1 MIGQNGNL
9 LSQYIRIRM
18 NHNIITTVNLVQGDT
33 AREFHFFFDD
43 YIVPEDSE
51 IRIYVQKPS
60 GLEFYGKCELKNN
73 EIIVQPK
80 LQMVAEKGKN
90 FGQIQII
97 NTDGSLINTF
107 VFYLAIEKNLIYS
120 SSITSSNEFE
130 ILNNLINSARELVPA
145 MKILIETVTDQEE
158 GRVSAENERVVE
170 FELIKSQFEE
180 QKNTSNMLIS
190 NLENAEDVMERIKT
204 LTQEIQDKAE
214 NGDFSATISDVSVI
228 TGEPGSQA
236 TVKNIGTEKDANF
249 VFTIPKGEKG
259 EDGKSINVKGSFDSE
274 KELPD
279 SGEYNDGYII
289 NGDLYVWDNDRWRN
303 VGKIQGPQGKAA
315 TIDIGNVTIGETA
328 SVVNSGTENDAMF
341 DFIIPKA
348 KDGTSAGFG
357 TPIAT
362 IDSGIGIPSVTV
374 TATGSDT
381 EKVFTFEFHNLKG
394 EPGVKGAIDENA
406 IVTFSPVT
414 TDTRENIKSG
424 ETLALILSKIEKIIN
439 DFKQIA
445 FTGKYEDIE
454 GTPEKLSDFE
464 NDVGYVA
471 TDTWKE
477 NTSSSE
483 GYVASGEGQADKV
496 WGTDENGNP
505 GWKDR
510 VKAEDLK
517 NDFVSKSGDHM
528 TGSLSVPT
536 LILGSEPSNEVGAMW
551 IE

>member
-51 IRIYVQKPS
+51 IIIYVQKPS
-60 GLEFYGKCELKNN
+60 GLEYYGKCELKNN

-107 VFYLAIEKNLIYS
+107 IFYLAIEENLIYS

-130 ILNNLINSARELVPA
+130 ILSTLINDARELVPA
-145 MKILIETVTDQEE
+145 MKVLLDTAKIQEE
-158 GRVSAENERVVE
+158 ERVSAENERVVE
-170 FELIKSQFEE
+170 FESIKSQFES
-180 QKNTSNMLIS
+180 QKNEADLLIS
-190 NLENAEDVMERIKT
+190 NLENAEDVMEQIRT
-204 LTQEIQDKAE
+204 LTEEIQNKAE
-214 NGDFSATISDVSVI
+214 SGDFSATISDVSVI

-259 EDGKSINVKGSFDSE
+259 EDGKSINVKGSFDYE
-274 KELPD
+274 EELPD

-289 NGDLYVWDNDRWRN
+289 NGDLYVWDNDNWRN

-315 TIDIGNVTIGETA
+315 TVNIGSVVTGETA
-328 SVVNSGTENDAMF
+328 SVTNSGTENNAVF
-341 DFIIPKA
+341 DFVIPKA
-348 KDGTSAGFG
+348 NDGISAGFG
-357 TPIAT
+357 TPSAT
-362 IDSGIGIPSVTV
+362 IDSGIGTPSVTV
-374 TATGSDT
+374 SATGSNS
-381 EKVFTFEFHNLKG
+381 EKIFTFEFHNLKG
-394 EPGVKGAIDENA
+394 EPGAQGAIDENA
-406 IVTFSPVT
+406 VVTFSPVVE
-414 TDTRENIKSG
+414 RENIKSG
-424 ETLALILSKIEKIIN
+424 ETLALILGKIEKIIN
-439 DFKQIA
+439 DLKQVA
-445 FTGKYEDIE
+445 YTGKYEDIE
-454 GTPEKLSDFE
+454 GTPERLSDFE
-464 NDVGYVA
+464 NDTGYVT

-477 NTSSSE
+477 NTSTSE
-483 GYVASGEGQADKV
+483 GYVSSGAGQADKV

-517 NDFVSKSGDHM
+517 NDFVSKSGDQM
-528 TGSLSVPT
+528 TGTLKVPT
-536 LILGSEPSNEVGAMW
+536 LILGSEPSDEIGAMW
-551 IE
+551 ID